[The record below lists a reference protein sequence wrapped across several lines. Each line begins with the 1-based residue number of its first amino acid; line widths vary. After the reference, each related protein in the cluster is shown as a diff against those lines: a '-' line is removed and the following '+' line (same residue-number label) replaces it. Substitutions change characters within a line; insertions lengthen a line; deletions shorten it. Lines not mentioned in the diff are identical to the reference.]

1 MRLNKI
7 DRDYFPETKP
17 HSETHF
23 AHSPVFSKRKKKKK
37 KKLDMLK
44 KNELGHQDSL
54 VSLNFS
60 EPEFLHLINIRIA
73 PLSSNLF

>member
-23 AHSPVFSKRKKKKK
+23 SHSPVFSKRKKKAKY
-37 KKLDMLK
+37 
-44 KNELGHQDSL
+44 
-54 VSLNFS
+54 
-60 EPEFLHLINIRIA
+60 A
-73 PLSSNLF
+73 